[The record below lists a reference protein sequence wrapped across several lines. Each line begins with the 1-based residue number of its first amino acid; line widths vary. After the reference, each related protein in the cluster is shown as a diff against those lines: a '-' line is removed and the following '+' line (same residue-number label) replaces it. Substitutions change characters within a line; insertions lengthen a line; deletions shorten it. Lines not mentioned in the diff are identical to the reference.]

1 MMYAKRAVAA
11 RGVLQL
17 LLGSSRTA
25 SVSLASQRAFSVVNT
40 ENVCIVRS

>member
-17 LLGSSRTA
+17 LLGSSRTV
-25 SVSLASQRAFSVVNT
+25 SVALAQQRAFSVVNV
-40 ENVCIVRS
+40 ENVGIDRS